1 MQVTKTPKTTLATGF
16 GGSYQD
22 DSAPLSLDVLVT
34 EVPSATFFMRVE
46 GDNKGA
52 ELGSGDIAVVDRSL
66 EPKTNS
72 IIVTTV
78 ESELVI
84 RRFVEKSDTIDLYR
98 ESLEPSEV
106 LSKDDFELWG
116 VVTYSLKNHKI
127 SNE

>member
-1 MQVTKTPKTTLATGF
+1 MEEKTRKTTLATGF

-22 DSAPLSLDVLVT
+22 DSAPLSLDALVT

-66 EPKTNS
+66 EPKNNS

-84 RRFVEKSDTIDLYR
+84 RRFVEKNDTIELYR
-98 ESLEPSEV
+98 DSHEPSEV
-106 LSKDDFELWG
+106 LSKADFELWG
-116 VVTYSLKNHKI
+116 VVTYSLKNHKVG
-127 SNE
+127 NE